1 MAAIDRRLL
10 RASRAARTQLV
21 LAVAL
26 GCGTAVAIVVQ
37 AALLARVIAGAFVDG
52 ASLADLRGELL
63 ALVATVAVRAVL
75 AGGFEVSGRLGAE
88 RAMAE
93 LRARLVDQLLRR
105 RPGGLRD
112 ARTGELAAAAVQ
124 GIDSLEAYFARY
136 LPQLVLA
143 ALAPPAI
150 VVYLAFH
157 DPVAAAV
164 LAVTIPLIPV
174 FMVLI
179 GRSAQDRTRARWR
192 TLGILSGHFLDVVR
206 GLETL
211 RAHDRAGVQAETI
224 ARVSDRFRTDTM
236 ATLRIAFLS
245 ALVLE
250 LVAMMGTALAAA
262 TVGVQLVGGS
272 LELTAGLTV
281 LLLAPELYAPLR
293 QLGAQFHASADGL
306 AAAEQIV
313 ACLDAPP
320 SAAAPASPR
329 DAPDPRRAAVR
340 VEQVSFGYPDRAGLV
355 LDGVSLELEPGERVA
370 LVGPN
375 GAGKSTLAT
384 LLLRLADPTGGPD
397 QLRRGRPA
405 RRRSAGLAAR
415 DRLGPAAPD
424 DVPRQRGRQHPARR
438 SGRLRGRR
446 ARRRPRRER
455 ARVRRG
461 AAAGPRDGDRRRRPA
476 AVGRPGPAGRRRAG
490 VPP

>member
-10 RASRAARTQLV
+10 RASRAARTQLI

-37 AALLARVIAGAFVDG
+37 AALLATVIAQAFVDG

-105 RPGGLRD
+105 RPGGLRE

-224 ARVSDRFRTDTM
+224 A
-236 ATLRIAFLS
+236 
-245 ALVLE
+245 
-250 LVAMMGTALAAA
+250 
-262 TVGVQLVGGS
+262 
-272 LELTAGLTV
+272 
-281 LLLAPELYAPLR
+281 
-293 QLGAQFHASADGL
+293 ASATASAPTRWARCGL
-306 AAAEQIV
+306 RS
-313 ACLDAPP
+313 C
-320 SAAAPASPR
+320 
-329 DAPDPRRAAVR
+329 
-340 VEQVSFGYPDRAGLV
+340 
-355 LDGVSLELEPGERVA
+355 
-370 LVGPN
+370 
-375 GAGKSTLAT
+375 
-384 LLLRLADPTGGPD
+384 
-397 QLRRGRPA
+397 
-405 RRRSAGLAAR
+405 RRSCSSWWR
-415 DRLGPAAPD
+415 
-424 DVPRQRGRQHPARR
+424 
-438 SGRLRGRR
+438 
-446 ARRRPRRER
+446 
-455 ARVRRG
+455 
-461 AAAGPRDGDRRRRPA
+461 
-476 AVGRPGPAGRRRAG
+476 
-490 VPP
+490 